1 MASAARR
8 WRRRRGVL
16 AAAAAVA
23 VAAAALGGG
32 WPPAAA
38 AAAARAA
45 AAEGVE
51 AAPTGAAAAAAQAA
65 ASDAAAAAA
74 AAAVPRAPGSDAG
87 ASGDGAAPGSGHPHA
102 PTSAAGDAR
111 GGGGEPPARARR
123 GRVDPAAAASDPDGA
138 PPAAAVDAVADA
150 DAAAAAAA
158 AAADAAA
165 DAAPPTADAA
175 DGEEEDDEVARNVE
189 ALREAIE
196 AEGPADAPAGAP
208 EGGEGPPDAAAD
220 AGVGAAAKAPA
231 LLPAARGGADGVVP
245 DGADADGAAASV
257 RDAVQVA
264 RELGYPA
271 VLQLVV
277 PPPRPGPSGAAAADG
292 GAAAAAPAPTV
303 VFQVEEG
310 VDPDDAEAVAAPP
323 PPGSV
328 TDVEAPWL
336 RLRGDALLVAVP
348 PEVLGEANLASV
360 MVTLGRRAFDA
371 VHLDALLPGWSE
383 TAAAREAHA
392 AEGDG
397 DEGAVDPAAPGGG
410 SGGGGGGDGGSGG
423 SSDGGGGGELSNP
436 PHLLR
441 EVDPV
446 AVAIDDHVVRA
457 EELWDGGLDYPG
469 AVDAFQAAAD
479 LGSPGAATSLAAILL
494 AGVGAPAGT
503 GSAAAF
509 ASTPS
514 FLVRRDLR
522 RATAL
527 LVNATERTGHPDAH
541 ALLGLVYAAGL
552 DVGPDVDEEAAAG
565 PLTRVPRPALAV
577 LHWSVAAASGHLL
590 AQMALASR
598 HLHGVD
604 VPKSCAAAAKLY
616 AAAARLVVTDYL
628 PSWHVPPQAPLPKNL
643 HVPEQVRLTE
653 AGARSAASGGG
664 SFRDRRSEE
673 DEIVAYYTHTAA
685 HGDEGALVHLG
696 AMAQA
701 GVRGV
706 PLDEERAAD
715 LFARAAARGSAEG
728 AARLGLLH
736 LSQGKNESA
745 LSYLLEADAKG
756 HSLGSLGVGWAYLH
770 GLYQRKP
777 MRFMGGDG
785 GDGGDD
791 AEATAAAE
799 ARWLDE
805 QAVEHLKKA
814 AENAQ
819 PDALYILGQLYRD
832 GRGVK
837 ADSSESYRLL
847 QAASTFHDLRAK
859 YELGMILLRGDP
871 PASPNCPGAV
881 KMLKLVAE
889 EGEWNDVLGMA
900 LGALEAGDVGGA
912 LYRYVQAAHAGIEL
926 AQFNAGLLYEMGFVV
941 DEEER
946 VGTRTAAPA
955 SPGPVAAAESA
966 PAAPDVEE
974 PSGSEAS
981 TAAATENAPPPAGD
995 TADVE
1000 KASAPPPTTPATLSD
1015 VATVDMASTIAEA
1028 VTPPPVPA
1036 PGRGDV
1042 VDRAMRLYHMSALQ
1056 GHADSLLR
1064 IGDLSYEARADFP
1077 AAAAAYQ
1084 RAGKMGSAEAYF
1096 NLGLMYARGVGRERD
1111 FFLAKR
1117 YLDYARETSLEAAL
1131 PATAA
1136 VWVLQQLSAAK
1147 AAATAVRGGIRRAA
1161 AVRDRFL
1168 RGWPAV
1174 GVPPAGGGRA
1184 GAAAATGGDALDG
1197 GPRVLA
1203 WENADLLLVGPLAAL
1218 LAALVLERQRRI
1230 LARQRRERD
1239 AEAGEAALRP
1249 GGAGGA
1255 AVRRGGGVLD
1265 VGLRRRAVT

>member
-1 MASAARR
+1 
-8 WRRRRGVL
+8 
-16 AAAAAVA
+16 
-23 VAAAALGGG
+23 
-32 WPPAAA
+32 
-38 AAAARAA
+38 
-45 AAEGVE
+45 
-51 AAPTGAAAAAAQAA
+51 
-65 ASDAAAAAA
+65 
-74 AAAVPRAPGSDAG
+74 
-87 ASGDGAAPGSGHPHA
+87 
-102 PTSAAGDAR
+102 
-111 GGGGEPPARARR
+111 
-123 GRVDPAAAASDPDGA
+123 
-138 PPAAAVDAVADA
+138 
-150 DAAAAAAA
+150 
-158 AAADAAA
+158 
-165 DAAPPTADAA
+165 
-175 DGEEEDDEVARNVE
+175 
-189 ALREAIE
+189 
-196 AEGPADAPAGAP
+196 
-208 EGGEGPPDAAAD
+208 
-220 AGVGAAAKAPA
+220 
-231 LLPAARGGADGVVP
+231 
-245 DGADADGAAASV
+245 
-257 RDAVQVA
+257 
-264 RELGYPA
+264 
-271 VLQLVV
+271 
-277 PPPRPGPSGAAAADG
+277 
-292 GAAAAAPAPTV
+292 
-303 VFQVEEG
+303 
-310 VDPDDAEAVAAPP
+310 
-323 PPGSV
+323 
-328 TDVEAPWL
+328 
-336 RLRGDALLVAVP
+336 
-348 PEVLGEANLASV
+348 
-360 MVTLGRRAFDA
+360 
-371 VHLDALLPGWSE
+371 
-383 TAAAREAHA
+383 
-392 AEGDG
+392 
-397 DEGAVDPAAPGGG
+397 
-410 SGGGGGGDGGSGG
+410 
-423 SSDGGGGGELSNP
+423 
-436 PHLLR
+436 
-441 EVDPV
+441 
-446 AVAIDDHVVRA
+446 
-457 EELWDGGLDYPG
+457 
-469 AVDAFQAAAD
+469 
-479 LGSPGAATSLAAILL
+479 
-494 AGVGAPAGT
+494 
-503 GSAAAF
+503 
-509 ASTPS
+509 
-514 FLVRRDLR
+514 VRRDLR
-522 RATAL
+522 RATAM

-552 DVGPDVDEEAAAG
+552 DVGPDEDDKEATAG

-604 VPKSCAAAAKLY
+604 VPKSCPAAAKLY

-664 SFRDRRSEE
+664 SFRDRLSEE

-701 GVRGV
+701 GVHGV
-706 PLDEERAAD
+706 PLDEARAAD

-736 LSQGKNESA
+736 LSQGKNDSA

-770 GLYQRKP
+770 GLYQGKP
-777 MRFMGGDG
+777 MRLVEGDG
-785 GDGGDD
+785 GDDGDD

-799 ARWLDE
+799 AKWLDE

-819 PDALYILGQLYRD
+819 PDALYILGTLYRD

-871 PASPNCPGAV
+871 PASPDCPGAV

-955 SPGPVAAAESA
+955 SPTPVAAAESA
-966 PAAPDVEE
+966 PAVPDVKEA
-974 PSGSEAS
+974 SGLEAS

-995 TADVE
+995 TADTD
-1000 KASAPPPTTPATLSD
+1000 KASGPAPTTPATLSD
-1015 VATVDMASTIAEA
+1015 VATADMASIIAEA
-1028 VTPPPVPA
+1028 VTSPPVPA

-1168 RGWPAV
+1168 RGWPVV

-1184 GAAAATGGDALDG
+1184 GAAAAAGGGALDG
-1197 GPRVLA
+1197 APRVLA

-1255 AVRRGGGVLD
+1255 AARRGGGVLD